1 MRFLVK
7 GEWVETGAV
16 LPAEQFAP
24 LIEHVVLPS
33 LEQWDQW
40 EQQGKSRG
48 GVLAGQRAGVF
59 LLEAESAEEVGQLLT
74 SLPFWGYIKWDV
86 IPLQSVRSTIERE
99 RGVVAAMRGA
109 TQPSGH

>member
-40 EQQGKSRG
+40 EQQGKSTG

-59 LLEAESAEEVGQLLT
+59 LIRGGVRRG
-74 SLPFWGYIKWDV
+74 G
-86 IPLQSVRSTIERE
+86 RSTPHEPAVLGLCQVGRDPFAV
-99 RGVVAAMRGA
+99 G
-109 TQPSGH
+109 PLDD